1 MYSSCS
7 AGWRTAVF
15 MAQSSL
21 WLKIADSCFLDSS
34 SMVFHNDFLVGLI
47 FCSYKVVPKDGALL
61 PRPLQMLAMVLFC
74 SRWRREDIIRRQ
86 CMLTKNRPVEELL
99 RTEGWQNVDSLILR
113 SLQVTHAWDCLILEL
128 KRTQKLK
135 ISRFHF
141 MSK

>member
-1 MYSSCS
+1 
-7 AGWRTAVF
+7 

-34 SMVFHNDFLVGLI
+34 SMVFYKDFLLGLI

-61 PRPLQMLAMVLFC
+61 PRPLQMLAMVFSS
-74 SRWRREDIIRRQ
+74 SRWRREEDIIRRQ
-86 CMLTKNRPVEELL
+86 CILTKSRRVEELL
-99 RTEGWQNVDSLILR
+99 QTEGWQNVDSLILR